1 MRKNNGVKE
10 YHHGNMLNCHIWK
23 KLFCGIFL
31 LHMPS
36 YEDGRKINR
45 PQRLVM
51 KNEQSTIFDFS
62 KLKNSVKSVIRLIR
76 PVPFGLCFLNIIVQ
90 RIFQING
97 DSRWMVNY
105 TSRVTEP
112 KNIHMEKRYG
122 DSRWMVNYTSRVTEP
137 KNIHIGEKVWISF
150 AVSGG
155 CYIHC
160 WRGINGIY
168 IGDHTIF
175 APGVKIISANH
186 VLDEPN
192 KWHEEVPIQIGKHCW
207 LGANVVILPGV
218 TLGDNCLVGAG
229 AVVTKSFPAGSKI
242 AGVPAKLVE

>member
-1 MRKNNGVKE
+1 MS
-10 YHHGNMLNCHIWK
+10 
-23 KLFCGIFL
+23 
-31 LHMPS
+31 S
-36 YEDGRKINR
+36 YEDGPENK
-45 PQRLVM
+45 PLQRLAM
-51 KNEQSTIFDFS
+51 KNKQNNIFDFS
-62 KLKNSVKSVIRLIR
+62 KLKVSVKSVIRLIR

-112 KNIHMEKRYG
+112 Q
-122 DSRWMVNYTSRVTEP
+122 
-137 KNIHIGEKVWISF
+137 NIHIGEKVWISF

-155 CYIHC
+155 CYIQ
-160 WRGINGIY
+160 GINGIY

-186 VLDEPN
+186 ALGEPN
-192 KWHEEVPIQIGKHCW
+192 KWHDEVPIQIGKHCW

-218 TLGDNCLVGAG
+218 TIGDNCVVGAG

-242 AGVPAKLVE
+242 AGVPARLIE